1 MKKDKERNE
10 REEGGRIGN
19 PRSSLGTIGKDGEP
33 PQFARNDGVLAVE
46 AKAEKIEGSRPTTFH
61 ARVKKNPPRF
71 PKKFP

>member
-10 REEGGRIGN
+10 REEGGR
-19 PRSSLGTIGKDGEP
+19 TGKDREP

-71 PKKFP
+71 SKKFP